1 MNHRNTLARILALT
15 PVIPVI
21 VIDDVDDAVPLAEAL
36 IAGGLTVLEITL
48 RTQAALDSIRRIAAA
63 CPTATVGA
71 GTILNAHDL
80 DAAHQA
86 GATFAV
92 SPGAT
97 TALLKAAANSPIPLL
112 PGIATASEAMKLL
125 DHNLAHAKLFPA
137 EAVGGIP
144 LPKSL
149 HSPLP
154 QLTFC
159 PTGGITQQSA
169 PTYLALPN
177 VACVGGSWM
186 LPRPAIVAHDW
197 TAITAAAAL
206 AAGLRGGGAS
216 AK

>member
-1 MNHRNTLARILALT
+1 MSHRDTLARILALT

-21 VIDDVDDAVPLAEAL
+21 VIDDVADAVPLAQAL

-48 RTQAALDSIRRIAAA
+48 RTPAALESIRRIAAA
-63 CPTATVGA
+63 CPDATVGA

-80 DAAHQA
+80 DAAYQA

-97 TALLKAAANSPIPLL
+97 TALLKAAADSPIPLL
-112 PGIATASEAMKLL
+112 PGIATASEAMHLL
-125 DHNLAHAKLFPA
+125 EYNLAHAKLFPA

-144 LPKSL
+144 LLKSL

-159 PTGGITQQSA
+159 PTGGITPQSA
-169 PTYLALPN
+169 PNYLALPN

-186 LPRPAIVAHDW
+186 LPRTAVIARDW
-197 TAITAAAAL
+197 PTITAAAAV
-206 AAGLRGGGAS
+206 AAGLPVGAGG
-216 AK
+216 